1 MKNAAL
7 LVGIWLGI
15 ILFAYS
21 VVYLQAD
28 GPTQVTIAGDTE
40 TVDEE
45 SGFTLPVPLG
55 WSLRAIDGAAEVTAP
70 IAGVEAWALSVPAST
85 VEGALAAA
93 WEIIDPCSSCERP
106 AVLETTPLSDGRE
119 GAVLALAPDAD
130 GRTGRAVVLL
140 QGESARV
147 LLIRLGAGTS
157 LPERVDADL
166 ARIEVGFRAIEMGGT
181 PSEPVEVPAA

>member
-1 MKNAAL
+1 M
-7 LVGIWLGI
+7 VSRSR
-15 ILFAYS
+15 F
-21 VVYLQAD
+21 
-28 GPTQVTIAGDTE
+28 
-40 TVDEE
+40 
-45 SGFTLPVPLG
+45 PLG
-55 WSLRAIDGAAEVTAP
+55 GAFGRSTARRKSRAP

-93 WEIIDPCSSCERP
+93 WEILDPCSSCERP

-166 ARIEVGFRAIEMGGT
+166 ARIEAGFRAIETGGI
-181 PSEPVEVPAA
+181 PSEPVEAPAA

>member
-15 ILFAYS
+15 IFFAYS

-28 GPTQVTIAGDTE
+28 GPAQVTMAGDTE
-40 TVDEE
+40 TIDEQN
-45 SGFTLPVPLG
+45 GFSLPLPLG
-55 WSLRAIDGAAEVTAP
+55 WSLRAIDGAAELTAP
-70 IAGVEAWALSVPAST
+70 ISGVEAWALSVPAGT
-85 VEGALAAA
+85 AEGALAAA
-93 WEIIDPCSSCERP
+93 WEVLDPCSSCQRP
-106 AVLETTPLSDGRE
+106 AVLETTPLSDGRQ
-119 GAVLALAPDAD
+119 GVVLALASDAD

-147 LLIRLGAGTS
+147 LLIRLGAGIS

-166 ARIEVGFRAIEMGGT
+166 ARIEAGFRAIETGGT
-181 PSEPVEVPAA
+181 PSEPVEAPAA

>member
-28 GPTQVTIAGDTE
+28 GPTRVTIAGDAE
-40 TVDEE
+40 TIDEQN
-45 SGFTLPVPLG
+45 GFSLPLPLG
-55 WSLRAIDGAAEVTAP
+55 WSLRAIDGAAELTAP
-70 IAGVEAWALSVPAST
+70 ISGIEAWALSVPVST

-93 WEIIDPCSSCERP
+93 WEVLDPCSSCQRP
-106 AVLETTPLSDGRE
+106 AILETTPLSDGRD
-119 GAVLALAPDAD
+119 GAILGLAPDVD

-147 LLIRLGAGTS
+147 LLLRLGAGIS

-166 ARIEVGFRAIEMGGT
+166 ARIEAGFRAIEVGGT
-181 PSEPVEVPAA
+181 PPEPLEAPAA